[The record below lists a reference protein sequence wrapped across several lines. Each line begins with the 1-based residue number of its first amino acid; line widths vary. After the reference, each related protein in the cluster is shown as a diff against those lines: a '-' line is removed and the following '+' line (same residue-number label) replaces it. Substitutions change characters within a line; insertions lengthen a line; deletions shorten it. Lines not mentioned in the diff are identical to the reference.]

1 MTNDFQEVK
10 TERLFLYWKDDMTHK
25 MYPAGVAFYDEK
37 FGEYR
42 LKLDALSDEKAY
54 YLKPL

>member
-37 FGEYR
+37 F
-42 LKLDALSDEKAY
+42 DD
-54 YLKPL
+54 